1 MSRTTIGLLV
11 GLALGFAVIFANFGL
26 MLVVALFGAL
36 GWGVAKVLDGDV
48 DLSRYV
54 GGRRD
59 R

>member
-36 GWGVAKVLDGDV
+36 GWGVARVLDGDL